1 MNSYIKHI
9 VEGFSFDSVNK
20 QNKSVNAYDVL
31 RNNVKQIVRKIFE
44 NNKLSVSDKELILSL
59 PPAIYQTEDEEIRL
73 LVARCT

>member
-9 VEGFSFDSVNK
+9 VESFSFDSVNK

>member
-9 VEGFSFDSVNK
+9 VESFSFDSVNK

-44 NNKLSVSDKELILSL
+44 NNKLSVSDK
-59 PPAIYQTEDEEIRL
+59 
-73 LVARCT
+73 